1 MKRILVVE
9 DDGNLR
15 EGICYALEKDGYRT
29 AAAGCL
35 AEAERLCRTEEKEGN
50 KGNEGSEEG
59 MGSICLIL
67 LDVNLPDGDGF
78 SFCSRIRES
87 LPSVPVLFL
96 TARDLEED
104 ALRGYELGAEDY
116 ITKPFSMKILLKKI
130 ALILRR
136 SGKEESSVFDDGYL
150 TVDFERTKITAG
162 GEACRLTPTEFRLLR
177 QFILHP
183 RQLLTY
189 EVLLDRL
196 WDEGGQFVEKHT
208 LAVNVNRLRGKIE
221 QDGRRYISNIY
232 GMGYQWLG

>member
-1 MKRILVVE
+1 MKRYLWWRMTKTS
-9 DDGNLR
+9 GKGSAMLW
-15 EGICYALEKDGYRT
+15 EKMDITRQRQ
-29 AAAGCL
+29 AAWQMRNAS
-35 AEAERLCRTEEKEGN
+35 AEQKEKKDQKKDRRKSVSSFWTLICRTVTDFPSAD
-50 KGNEGSEEG
+50 GSG
-59 MGSICLIL
+59 RTYPLFRC
-67 LDVNLPDGDGF
+67 
-78 SFCSRIRES
+78 CSHG
-87 LPSVPVLFL
+87 
-96 TARDLEED
+96 RDLEED

-116 ITKPFSMKILLKKI
+116 IPKPFSMKILLKKI

-136 SGKEESSVFDDGYL
+136 SGKEESSAFEDGYL
-150 TVDFERTKITAG
+150 TVDFERAKITAG

-183 RQLLTY
+183 GQLLTY

>member
-9 DDGNLR
+9 DDENLR
-15 EGICYALEKDGYRT
+15 EGICYALGKDGYYT
-29 AAAGCL
+29 AEAGCL
-35 AEAERLCRTEEKEGN
+35 ADAERLCRTEGEK
-50 KGNEGSEEG
+50 GSEEG
-59 MGSICLIL
+59 PAEIGLIL

-78 SFCSRIRES
+78 SFCRRIRKNLS
-87 LPSVPVLFL
+87 SVPVLFL

-136 SGKEESSVFDDGYL
+136 SGKEESSAFEDGYL
-150 TVDFERTKITAG
+150 TVDFERAKITAG

-183 RQLLTY
+183 GQLLTY